1 MPTDR
6 DRIER
11 ILVDAYGAADP
22 VQLDGVGGATPTTS
36 KAAVVG
42 ASAREG
48 VDIDYLFAQVGIGT
62 GTVEWGSNCGNCA
75 TAIALYAVAEGLV
88 PLKGDRTPVVMR
100 NINTGAVLEAE
111 VDTPGGRVQ
120 EFGDRTVPGTLAGG
134 VPVGLAFRDPAGAT
148 TGHLLPTGLPAQ
160 ELPVGE
166 LAGGVRIP
174 NSGAPLIV
182 SMVDAGA
189 PVVLVDAVR
198 AGRTGA
204 ETLDQM
210 RAEAS
215 WLRATRHAT
224 AVHMGLVQPRA
235 EPGDAVPKTGLIGP
249 PVAYTTTLGEHV
261 AAHEYDVSARMLSMN
276 SPTQPS
282 ASPPRSPWPRP
293 TLSRAP
299 WWPTPPPHPAAA
311 SCALAPR
318 RVSWPSS
325 PREPGPSGSPS
336 PGPHASCAR
345 PASSY
350 VTWPSRQPPDPAAP
364 GEPHTADPAVSL
376 RDCSSPCLS
385 CFPIWHASADLA
397 PAQLP
402 LPQDK
407 EDNDVS

>member
-1 MPTDR
+1 MHVPATLVRGGTSKCWLFPQVHMPTDR

-22 VQLDGVGGATPTTS
+22 VQLDGIGGATPTTS

-42 ASAREG
+42 VSSREG

-100 NINTGAVLEAE
+100 HINTGAVLEAE

-166 LAGGVRIP
+166 LAGGARIP
-174 NSGAPLIV
+174 KSGAPLIV
-182 SMVDAGA
+182 SMLDAGA

-215 WLRATRHAT
+215 WLRATRHAA
-224 AVHMGLVQPRA
+224 AVRMGLVQPRA

-261 AAHEYDVSARMLSMN
+261 AAHEYDVSVRMLSMN
-276 SPTQPS
+276 SPHPAIGLTS
-282 ASPPRSPWPRP
+282 AVAVAAANLVEGTVVANASTAPGGRVLRIGTPAGVLAVESSGAGPDRV
-293 TLSRAP
+293 TVARAARILCQARILVRDLAL
-299 WWPTPPPHPAAA
+299 PAAA
-311 SCALAPR
+311 
-318 RVSWPSS
+318 
-325 PREPGPSGSPS
+325 
-336 PGPHASCAR
+336 
-345 PASSY
+345 
-350 VTWPSRQPPDPAAP
+350 
-364 GEPHTADPAVSL
+364 
-376 RDCSSPCLS
+376 
-385 CFPIWHASADLA
+385 
-397 PAQLP
+397 
-402 LPQDK
+402 
-407 EDNDVS
+407 